1 MSYLRITILILLA
14 SLAIFNYIGVYAD
27 SEIYVTVSE
36 SLSSSYSKSTQT
48 PISKTILSKMSQSI
62 SYITKTPI
70 AKVLSEALSE
80 SFSKYLIPP
89 VFKQVV
95 ENLGQSI
102 NKYLI
107 PPVFKR
113 VIENISQGFNKYLI
127 PPVFKKVVESISN
140 TMSKAASQPI
150 VKTIIE
156 GLRGSLPSLIP
167 SGNES
172 GGFEINIPNITPD
185 IHVGFLASDI
195 NRFLLGIAV
204 VGISFVA
211 HPVFALVSV
220 IGLALSGYFGNY
232 GFLAVFLAVAAI
244 IFLIYIR
251 AAGGGEGEEV

>member
-14 SLAIFNYIGVYAD
+14 SLAISNYVGVYAEN
-27 SEIYVTVSE
+27 EIYKVVSE
-36 SLSSSYSKSTQT
+36 SISSSYSKSTQT
-48 PISKTILSKMSQSI
+48 PISKTISTCMSQSI

-113 VIENISQGFNKYLI
+113 VVENISQGFNKYLI

-167 SGNES
+167 SGES

-220 IGLALSGYFGNY
+220 IGLALSGYFGAY

-244 IFLIYIR
+244 IFMIYIR

>member
-1 MSYLRITILILLA
+1 MSYLRIIILILLA
-14 SLAIFNYIGVYAD
+14 SLAISNYVGVYAEN
-27 SEIYVTVSE
+27 EIYKVVSE

-48 PISKTILSKMSQSI
+48 PISKTVLTYMSQSI

-70 AKVLSEALSE
+70 
-80 SFSKYLIPP
+80 SKSVVSSISNAISNYVIPP

-113 VIENISQGFNKYLI
+113 VVENISQGFNKYLI
-127 PPVFKKVVESISN
+127 PPIFKKVVESISDN
-140 TMSKAASQPI
+140 VDRVASQPI

-156 GLRGSLPSLIP
+156 GLKGGLPSLLNA
-167 SGNES
+167 GES
-172 GGFEINIPNITPD
+172 GFEVTIPNIVPD

-220 IGLALSGYFGNY
+220 IGLALSGYFGAY

>member
-1 MSYLRITILILLA
+1 MSYLRIIILILLA
-14 SLAIFNYIGVYAD
+14 SLAISNYVGVYAEN
-27 SEIYVTVSE
+27 EIYKVVSE
-36 SLSSSYSKSTQT
+36 LISSSYSKSTQT
-48 PISKTILSKMSQSI
+48 PISKTISTCMSQSI
-62 SYITKTPI
+62 SYITNTPI

-102 NKYLI
+102 NRYLI

-113 VIENISQGFNKYLI
+113 VVENISQGFNKYLI

-156 GLRGSLPSLIP
+156 GLKGGLPSLLNA
-167 SGNES
+167 GES
-172 GGFEINIPNITPD
+172 GFEVTIPNIVPD

-220 IGLALSGYFGNY
+220 IGLALSGYFGAY

>member
-1 MSYLRITILILLA
+1 MSYLRIITLILLA
-14 SLAIFNYIGVYAD
+14 SLVISNYVGVYAEN
-27 SEIYVTVSE
+27 EIYKVVSE

-48 PISKTILSKMSQSI
+48 PISKTVLTYMSQSI

-70 AKVLSEALSE
+70 
-80 SFSKYLIPP
+80 SKSVVSSISNAISNYVIPP

-113 VIENISQGFNKYLI
+113 VVENISQGFNKYLI
-127 PPVFKKVVESISN
+127 PPIFKKVVESISDN
-140 TMSKAASQPI
+140 VDRVASQPI

-156 GLRGSLPSLIP
+156 GLKGGLPSLLNA
-167 SGNES
+167 GES
-172 GGFEINIPNITPD
+172 GFEVTIPNIVPD

-220 IGLALSGYFGNY
+220 IGLALSGYFGAY